1 MILPVWKD
9 SRTLIKNMGMNRADI
24 IRNNIIDK
32 LLTISN
38 KDYLAALYQLIENSS
53 VDNDIVKLSD
63 EQIIMLKLSDRDID
77 EGRLISQDELD
88 KSDKQWL
95 KGL

>member
-1 MILPVWKD
+1 M
-9 SRTLIKNMGMNRADI
+9 TRADI
-24 IRNNIIDK
+24 LRNNIIDK

-38 KDYLAALYQLIENSS
+38 QDYLSALYQLIEKSS

-63 EQIIMLKLSDRDID
+63 EQILMLKLSDKDI
-77 EGRLISQDELD
+77 EAGKLISQDDLD
-88 KSDKQWL
+88 KSDIQWL

>member
-1 MILPVWKD
+1 
-9 SRTLIKNMGMNRADI
+9 MNRADI
-24 IRNNIIDK
+24 LRNNIIDK

-38 KDYLAALYQLIENSS
+38 KDYLSALYQLVESSS

-63 EQIIMLKLSDRDID
+63 EQILMLKLSDKDIKD
-77 EGRLISQDELD
+77 GKLITQDELD
-88 KSDKQWL
+88 KNDVQWL